1 MNKNLKSQ
9 FGTTG
14 LVIAGVR
21 VRVYEGPASLRHLM
35 STPQAD
41 VPAPAGDEQLR

>member
-14 LVIAGVR
+14 LAIAGVR
-21 VRVYEGPASLRHLM
+21 VRFDEDPASLRHLM
-35 STPQAD
+35 STEHAD